1 MKDPSFYLQWETKR
15 TTAVT
20 ETITDMF
27 SRGKGLETCLKG
39 EIQQLDHELSICI
52 SYNCISRNEHSLK
65 CSGSVTIAGE
75 SREGLASILS
85 SRCSICHH
93 TITFA
98 TAEKVKGPHGYSR
111 WECILAAVWGQM
123 TTGGGHSQLEETM
136 IVLGVPVMTSS
147 MTP

>member
-1 MKDPSFYLQWETKR
+1 MLGNALASPSNWVVLWEWSGASPR
-15 TTAVT
+15 LPSGAPP
-20 ETITDMF
+20 
-27 SRGKGLETCLKG
+27 SP
-39 EIQQLDHELSICI
+39 
-52 SYNCISRNEHSLK
+52 SYNSISRNEHSLK

-93 TITFA
+93 TIIFA

-123 TTGGGHSQLEETM
+123 TTGGGHSHLEDCSWCPCYDEALLRS
-136 IVLGVPVMTSS
+136 V
-147 MTP
+147 